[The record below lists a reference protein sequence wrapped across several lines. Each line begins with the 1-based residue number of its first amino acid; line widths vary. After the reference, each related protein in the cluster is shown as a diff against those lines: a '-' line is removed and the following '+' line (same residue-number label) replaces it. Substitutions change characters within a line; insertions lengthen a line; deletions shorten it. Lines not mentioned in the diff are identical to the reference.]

1 MRAIRPTYF
10 KGYNTIGQNMYQ
22 YIQQESN
29 QWPCQNPP
37 LLEIQQAEDISFQI
51 AHDSIIISLIVKH
64 LSIL

>member
-1 MRAIRPTYF
+1 MRAIGPTYF
-10 KGYNTIGQNMYQ
+10 EGQNMYQ

-51 AHDSIIISLIVKH
+51 AHDGIIISLIVKH
-64 LSIL
+64 LSFL